1 MKKFKFIVIS
11 LIAIIFFTGCNK
23 NKISNEEKIAEK
35 KKIEE
40 SEKFRKDLRYKEELA
55 RDKISKLYIYR
66 ENKKEKT
73 QASEIVGEFSTFDY
87 MRVLKNSE
95 LTDESVNKSEN
106 ISGDIIISN
115 PSRKI
120 KLSRKKEDGIYRNEE
135 IKKISSVIIN
145 SEENLRDKALGLLL
159 SNQVRNIETMKNP
172 GDYQVYYT
180 HLVKDFFEGGKLIFL
195 ATVVNQ
201 NYSYKNGIFNSESG
215 YTSPM
220 ELRYVLDQYKNFVFD
235 EKIETM
241 DGAGYGP
248 SIQKMARGD
257 DTISGKLMFAD
268 EVKEN
273 YDSLMEELFY
283 KAQEEDLKD
292 FTHKLEDIPGY
303 EKDVVYIEKGP
314 NHIPGTIEIAK
325 KKDYEEAKEKV
336 GKENWTYCE
345 GVVYHKATG
354 IAVKGI
360 IDYFE

>member
-1 MKKFKFIVIS
+1 MKKFKVIILALIGILFLTSCGKNENSKEAENLGEKNKVEEQGKSASEESKSKLFIARENLGESNGKIS
-11 LIAIIFFTGCNK
+11 LAEIKG
-23 NKISNEEKIAEK
+23 SLSDSDGEKI
-35 KKIEE
+35 
-40 SEKFRKDLRYKEELA
+40 FKDTSLTDKTMDKSKDAPGDVIISSGSREIKLA
-55 RDKISKLYIYR
+55 RESQKNIFNNEVLGKG
-66 ENKKEKT
+66 N
-73 QASEIVGEFSTFDY
+73 SEI
-87 MRVLKNSE
+87 L
-95 LTDESVNKSEN
+95 ESK
-106 ISGDIIISN
+106 D
-115 PSRKI
+115 
-120 KLSRKKEDGIYRNEE
+120 
-135 IKKISSVIIN
+135 
-145 SEENLRDKALGLLL
+145 NLRDRALGLLL
-159 SNQVRNIETMKNP
+159 SNQVRDIETMNNP
-172 GDYQVYYT
+172 GDYKVYYT
-180 HLVKDFFEGGKLIFL
+180 HLLKDFFEDGKLIFL

-220 ELRYVLDQYKNFVFD
+220 ELRYVLDQDKNFVFD
-235 EKIETM
+235 EKIEAM

-248 SIQKMARGD
+248 SIKKMARGD
-257 DTISGKLMFAD
+257 DAISGKLMFAG

-283 KAQEEDLKD
+283 LAQEKGLKD
-292 FTHKLEDIPGY
+292 FTHKLEEIPGY

-354 IAVKGI
+354 IAVKGV